1 MQRGRF
7 DHPQESRGVPS
18 KTEESNLEIQERLF
32 PKDYSG
38 SVLKRGYKSNK
49 FTT

>member
-1 MQRGRF
+1 LIILGKAKAFLQ
-7 DHPQESRGVPS
+7 
-18 KTEESNLEIQERLF
+18 TEESNLEIQERLF

-38 SVLKRGYKSNK
+38 SMLRRGYKSMK